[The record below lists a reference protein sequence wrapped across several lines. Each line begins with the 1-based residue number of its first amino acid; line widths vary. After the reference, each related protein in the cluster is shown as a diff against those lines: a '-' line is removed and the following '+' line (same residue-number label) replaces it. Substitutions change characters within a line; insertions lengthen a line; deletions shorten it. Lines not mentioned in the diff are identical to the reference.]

1 MIIKKKERIIVTAPF
16 TVYHSQS
23 LFLEADS
30 GSVTASAYS
39 LVLGSLTGLS
49 LPRLPPL
56 YKGHDASLGVGEL
69 WVLRTDRARI
79 AQQHQEQVPAG
90 TAQAGAR
97 QGFTF
102 TDTARGSEGE
112 GNTRQARCQ
121 PGSL

>member
-1 MIIKKKERIIVTAPF
+1 MIITKKERIIVTAPF

-56 YKGHDASLGVGEL
+56 YKGHDASLGGGEL
-69 WVLRTDRARI
+69 CAFTLSLSYMGAACLRYSVFHFCFQMLIRVIST
-79 AQQHQEQVPAG
+79 
-90 TAQAGAR
+90 
-97 QGFTF
+97 
-102 TDTARGSEGE
+102 
-112 GNTRQARCQ
+112 
-121 PGSL
+121 